1 MKLRMLA
8 DLQRRWWLG
17 PTEQLTSFDPSSE
30 SIDVVD
36 DDVESP
42 SENQESEEP
51 TVASQDQGE
60 DNLPFPEMDNDDL
73 HTEEGEQ
80 TILSDLKQF
89 FAKCAALDPRGKRL
103 SECSENEKAIVWN
116 EILLEMEKEK
126 VSIEP
131 QVIPR
136 SQIQKLR
143 LSQQMFGTGQ
153 LNLGSAEEE
162 CARYRALAPAK
173 DLLSNAFVWWR
184 EHKAQF
190 PRLFALARRFLQ
202 IPATSAGV
210 ERNFSVTG
218 GVANEKNARRSTEL
232 TDSLCSLSLNQ
243 PYWAGNKKKT

>member
-153 LNLGSAEEE
+153 LIKLTYFQDFRSTFHVR
-162 CARYRALAPAK
+162 CIVCYISL
-173 DLLSNAFVWWR
+173 DLLDGKMDR
-184 EHKAQF
+184 YQC
-190 PRLFALARRFLQ
+190 LLQ
-202 IPATSAGV
+202 
-210 ERNFSVTG
+210 
-218 GVANEKNARRSTEL
+218 
-232 TDSLCSLSLNQ
+232 
-243 PYWAGNKKKT
+243 Y